1 MMRVEDLARL
11 QPPSREIPASVS
23 WFVRLAPSEGLL
35 FILIFTSLLSAFVA
49 PNADWQSFLFLGGSA
64 STAGRVVNAEERGW
78 QEGKKT
84 VYRVHFE
91 FERDGRKETGDSHF
105 VGDRP
110 RIGDEVRIEWPQ
122 AFPRLARIEGAR
134 SGPIQR
140 GALFILLPAWLALA
154 WTRSAWVT
162 ASQRLRGMRDGVLL
176 TAGPEPGLVDA
187 ATQKMLIQPKDIPYG
202 IEVGFDGVWSL
213 PSTSRLFRPVL
224 MALVAVGSLGLLVR
238 AFVSMAQSM

>member
-1 MMRVEDLARL
+1 MRAEDLARL
-11 QPPSREIPASVS
+11 QPPPREIPAAVS
-23 WFVRLAPSEGLL
+23 WFVRLAPYEGLF
-35 FILIFTSLLSAFVA
+35 FILTLTTLLSAVVA

-64 STAGRVVNAEERGW
+64 STVGRVVNAEERGW
-78 QEGKKT
+78 QEGKRT

-110 RIGDEVRIEWPQ
+110 RIGDEVRIEWPNS
-122 AFPRLARIEGAR
+122 FPRLARVEGAR

-140 GALFILLPAWLALA
+140 GALFILLPAWLALV
-154 WTRSAWVT
+154 WTRSAWMI
-162 ASQRLRGMRDGVLL
+162 ASSRLRGMRDGVLL
-176 TAGPEPGLVDA
+176 SAGPEPGLVDE
-187 ATQKMLIQPKDIPYG
+187 ATQEMLARPKDIPYG

-224 MALVAVGSLGLLVR
+224 LALIATASVGLLVN
-238 AFVSMAQSM
+238 AFVSIARAL